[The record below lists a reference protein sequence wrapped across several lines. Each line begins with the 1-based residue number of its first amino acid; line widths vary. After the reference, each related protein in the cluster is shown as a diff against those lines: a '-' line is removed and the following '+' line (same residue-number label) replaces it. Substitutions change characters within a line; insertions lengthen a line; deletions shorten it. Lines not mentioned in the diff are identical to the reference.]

1 VAFQVGELRLA
12 LHSGKSVLAPRL
24 VPHTFSAVGATPARL
39 PIAFGPAGKMEQYF
53 RDAADPKTPEAEA
66 VYLRKYEME
75 LVGPSPFWKT

>member
-1 VAFQVGELRLA
+1 MEGQVAFQVGELRLA

-53 RDAADPKTPEAEA
+53 RDAEKAGAAAGDAA
-66 VYLRKYEME
+66 FMSAR
-75 LVGPSPFWKT
+75 GGS